1 MKLMVSYWEDYLK
14 GIGMVRR
21 PPNIKK
27 IIGKE
32 RPSSR
37 DQYPVLPSET
47 EGRIGKMSEAIQ
59 F

>member
-1 MKLMVSYWEDYLK
+1 MV
-14 GIGMVRR
+14 IR